1 MRNVLTIAE
10 SKGFSFL
17 LFVNCCGT

>member
-17 LFVNCCGT
+17 QFVNCCGT